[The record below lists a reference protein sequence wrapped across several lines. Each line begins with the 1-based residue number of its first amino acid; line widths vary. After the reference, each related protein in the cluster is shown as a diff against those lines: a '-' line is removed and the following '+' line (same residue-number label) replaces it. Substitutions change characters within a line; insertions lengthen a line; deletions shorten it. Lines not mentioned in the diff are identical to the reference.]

1 MPNKSDCYLRL
12 MIRIK
17 PFAAIRPPRDK
28 AYLVATRSYLS
39 YSEEELSDKLRNN
52 PYTFLHV
59 INPPEGQGL
68 APGRQKYQAVR
79 RQFERGLQDGV
90 FRKDDKPAYYL
101 YRQVKD
107 GNEYIGL
114 IAAVAVEDYLQ
125 GRIKKHE
132 NTLTQR
138 ELMFTDY
145 LEETGFNA
153 EPVLLSYRDDLRLA
167 QLFASYLG
175 QRAEYEFTSTDRV
188 LHKMWVIDDATD
200 CNRLS
205 QIFAEQEALYIADGH
220 HRCAS
225 SALLAQ
231 RLEKKGGRNGDRH
244 RYFMAFL
251 IGEEQMKIFDFNRL
265 LKNKPQK
272 SPQEILAAL
281 RKNFI
286 VQKRGS
292 SPVKP
297 EKIHEIGMYLANQW
311 YKLVARSGSFDP
323 RDPVGHLDAEILSR
337 NVLDRVFSIGDL
349 RNDSRVGFLPGTEG
363 LEGLVN
369 QVQSGLYDLAFA
381 LHPVTMEQIK
391 QVSDVG
397 AIMPPKSTYI
407 EPKLRSGLTIYQ
419 ISD

>member
-1 MPNKSDCYLRL
+1 

-59 INPPEGQGL
+59 INPPEGKGL
-68 APGRQKYQAVR
+68 APGREKYQAVR
-79 RQFERGLQDGV
+79 RQFERGLQEGI
-90 FRKDDKPAYYL
+90 FRQDDKPAYYL

-153 EPVLLSYRDDLRLA
+153 EPVLLNYRDDLRLA
-167 QLFASYLG
+167 QLFASYLD

-200 CNRLS
+200 CHRLS
-205 QIFAEQEALYIADGH
+205 QILRNRRPFTCRWSPPL
-220 HRCAS
+220 RK

-231 RLEKKGGRNGDRH
+231 RLEKKGGLSGDRH

-272 SPQEILAAL
+272 SAQEILAAL
-281 RKNFI
+281 HENFI
-286 VQKRGS
+286 VQERGPI
-292 SPVKP
+292 PVKP
-297 EKIHEIGMYLANQW
+297 EKIHEIGMFLGDKW

-337 NVLDRVFSIGDL
+337 NVLDRVFSVGDL

-369 QVQSGLYDLAFA
+369 QVQSGIYDLAFA